1 MLSVN
6 IPVYNIE
13 VVDLVNDLHQQATG
27 LDIDFEI
34 RVYDDGSDEIFKSLN
49 RILKSK
55 PNVVYIEMK
64 KNLGRAGVRNKMG
77 ADSMF
82 DWLLFI
88 DADSKV
94 ISADYLKNYLENRNK
109 SEVLCGGTAYTKEK
123 PADPEKLLRWTYG
136 TKREAVTAAV
146 RNRSKGFIITS
157 NNFFIAKELFDRVNF
172 REELLEYGHED
183 TLLGYD
189 LFCASVEILHID
201 NPLEHTG
208 LESAQAFLKK
218 SCMALENLKMIGEE
232 LLDGNQMFYRQ
243 VNFLRKYKRITFFIP
258 SRTIGRLFRKYRE
271 KMEENLKG
279 ARPALLVFDL
289 YKLGYYAGIKNR

>member
-77 ADSMF
+77 ADSVF

-88 DADSKV
+88 DADSKI
-94 ISADYLKNYLENRNK
+94 ISADYLQNYLESRNK
-109 SEVLCGGTAYTKEK
+109 SRVLCGGTAYAKQK
-123 PADPEKLLRWTYG
+123 PADQEKLLRWTYG

-157 NNFFIAKELFDRVNF
+157 NNFFIAKELFDRVYF

-189 LFCASVEILHID
+189 LFCAGVEILHID
-201 NPLEHTG
+201 NPLDHTG
-208 LESAQAFLKK
+208 LES
-218 SCMALENLKMIGEE
+218 
-232 LLDGNQMFYRQ
+232 
-243 VNFLRKYKRITFFIP
+243 
-258 SRTIGRLFRKYRE
+258 
-271 KMEENLKG
+271 
-279 ARPALLVFDL
+279 
-289 YKLGYYAGIKNR
+289 

>member
-6 IPVYNIE
+6 IPVYNVE
-13 VVDLVNDLHQQATG
+13 VVDLVNEIYQQSAN

-49 RILKSK
+49 RIVKGKS
-55 PNVVYIEMK
+55 NVVYQEME
-64 KNLGRAGVRNKMG
+64 KNLGRAAIRNKMG
-77 ADSMF
+77 ADSVF

-94 ISADYLKNYLENRNK
+94 ISPDYLKNYLENRN
-109 SEVLCGGTAYTKEK
+109 ENRVLCGGTAYAKQK
-123 PADPEKLLRWTYG
+123 PADPEKLFRWTYG

-157 NNFFIAKELFDRVNF
+157 NNFFLAKELYEPIHF
-172 REELLEYGHED
+172 REELREYGHED

-189 LFCASVEILHID
+189 LFCAGVEIFHID

-208 LESAQAFLKK
+208 LESGQAFLKK
-218 SCMALENLKMIGEE
+218 SCLALENLKKIGEE
-232 LLDGNQMFYRQ
+232 LLDGDRMFYRQ

-258 SRTIGRLFRKYRE
+258 SRTIGRLFRKYRD

-279 ARPALLVFDL
+279 ARPSLLVFDL
-289 YKLGYYAGIKNR
+289 YKLGYFAGIKNR

>member
-13 VVDLVNDLHQQATG
+13 VVGLVNTIYQQATN

-49 RILKSK
+49 RIIKNK
-55 PNVVYIEMK
+55 PNVVYNEMA

-77 ADSMF
+77 ADSLY

-94 ISADYLKNYLENRNK
+94 ISPNYLKNYLENRKENR
-109 SEVLCGGTAYTKEK
+109 VLCGGTAYSKQK
-123 PADPEKLLRWTYG
+123 SADPEKLFRWTYG
-136 TKREAVTAAV
+136 TQREAVSASV

-157 NNFFIAKELFDRVNF
+157 NNFFLAKEIFERVHF
-172 REELLEYGHED
+172 RDELREYGHED

-189 LFCASVEILHID
+189 LFCAGVEIFHVN

-208 LESAQAFLKK
+208 IESAQAFLKK
-218 SCMALENLKMIGEE
+218 SCLALDNLKKIGEE
-232 LLDGNQMFYRQ
+232 LLDGDRMFYRQ

-258 SRTIGRLFRKYRE
+258 SRTIGRLFRKYRD

-279 ARPALLVFDL
+279 ARPSLLVFDL

>member
-27 LDIDFEI
+27 LEIDFEI

-55 PNVVYIEMK
+55 HNVVYNEMEN
-64 KNLGRAGVRNKMG
+64 NLGRAGVRNKMG
-77 ADSMF
+77 ADSVF

-88 DADSKV
+88 DADSKI

-109 SEVLCGGTAYTKEK
+109 SQVLCGGTAYAKQK
-123 PADPEKLLRWTYG
+123 PADQEKLLRWTYG
-136 TKREAVTAAV
+136 TKREAVTAVV

-157 NNFFIAKELFDRVNF
+157 NNFFLAKELFDRVNF
-172 REELLEYGHED
+172 REELREYGHED

-189 LFCASVEILHID
+189 LFCAGVEIFHID

-218 SCMALENLKMIGEE
+218 SCMALENLKKIGEE
-232 LLDGNQMFYRQ
+232 LLDGDQMFYRQ

-258 SRTIGRLFRKYRE
+258 SRTVGRLFRKYRD

-279 ARPALLVFDL
+279 ARPSLLVFDL

>member
-13 VVDLVNDLHQQATG
+13 VVDLVNDLHQQATR

-55 PNVVYIEMK
+55 SNVVYIEME

-77 ADSMF
+77 ADSVF

-94 ISADYLKNYLENRNK
+94 ISADYLKNYLENRNE
-109 SEVLCGGTAYTKEK
+109 SRVLCGGTAYAKEK
-123 PADPEKLLRWTYG
+123 PADQEKLLRWTYG

-146 RNRSKGFIITS
+146 RNRNKGFIITS

-189 LFCASVEILHID
+189 LFCAGVEIFHID

-218 SCMALENLKMIGEE
+218 SCMALENLKKIGEE
-232 LLDGNQMFYRQ
+232 LLDGDQMFYRQ

-258 SRTIGRLFRKYRE
+258 SRTVGRLFRKYRD

-279 ARPALLVFDL
+279 ARPSLLVFDL